1 MLFVVGSRD
10 EPELYLCTTVSLAKN
25 QFQIVSLGALLQAET
40 QDVLCISL
48 VEFVRNTKDNT
59 FMKDKVI
66 SKQ

>member
-25 QFQIVSLGALLQAET
+25 QFQIVSLGAFLET